1 MGTIKKFEDLEIWQ
15 LAKKFNKRI
24 FLFLKFLRNKKEFE
38 LRSQLDGSAGWIM
51 DNIAE
56 GFERKGNREFVQHLS
71 IAKGSAGE
79 SKSQLYRSFD
89 RDLLSESDFKNYG
102 NDLDE
107 IRNKIGGMMNYL
119 NKSEIK
125 EIKFKK

>member
-1 MGTIKKFEDLEIWQ
+1 
-15 LAKKFNKRI
+15 
-24 FLFLKFLRNKKEFE
+24 
-38 LRSQLDGSAGWIM
+38 M

-79 SKSQLYRSFD
+79 SKSQLYRSFY
-89 RDLLSESDFKNYG
+89 RDLLSESDFENYG

>member
-79 SKSQLYRSFD
+79 SKSQLYRSFY
-89 RDLLSESDFKNYG
+89 RDLLSESDFENYG